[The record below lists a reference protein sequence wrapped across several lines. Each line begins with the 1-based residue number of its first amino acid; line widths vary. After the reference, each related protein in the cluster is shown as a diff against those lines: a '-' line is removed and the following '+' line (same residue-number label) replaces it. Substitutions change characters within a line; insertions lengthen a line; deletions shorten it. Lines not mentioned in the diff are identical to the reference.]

1 MPIGLH
7 SGRVWRN
14 LTFWLFASLVDI
26 FAELLLIKLL
36 LVLLPLWLFKIPH
49 ALFHT
54 GLSVPSYPSNC
65 AGETE
70 KFLFLFVLIRQSF
83 KGTNR
88 FFADQ
93 IVLRLE
99 M

>member
-1 MPIGLH
+1 MEIKILKYLYPSALNQIATQ
-7 SGRVWRN
+7 R
-14 LTFWLFASLVDI
+14 
-26 FAELLLIKLL
+26 LIKLP

-88 FFADQ
+88 FFADR